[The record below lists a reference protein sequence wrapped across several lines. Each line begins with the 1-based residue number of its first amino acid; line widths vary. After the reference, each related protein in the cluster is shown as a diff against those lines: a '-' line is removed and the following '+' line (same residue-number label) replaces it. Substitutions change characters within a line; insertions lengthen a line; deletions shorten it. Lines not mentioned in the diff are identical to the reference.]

1 MIAYN
6 YFIKFIPELKNL
18 KSIDGSFSNVITVK
32 ENSLADLDEQFNHK
46 MIFFNNQGRDIT
58 LYTDRP
64 FERTDVKQR
73 WSFDVEGV
81 VRFFWNSGEFT
92 IDYVKAENFT
102 SQLVAYWILHVVLPI
117 FLTIEEH
124 CYFLHAG
131 AVEID
136 EKPVLFVAE
145 SFGGKST
152 MTDFFIKQG
161 HVMVSDDKVGV
172 LKKNGEFLAVPS
184 HPHHR
189 PYREMEDLGYFV
201 NNMSNSLKPIH
212 VIYVLHRAASDAH
225 VVITELHG
233 IEKFKSLRY
242 SSEINLSFLK
252 PERFS
257 ALGGLAKNVPVYE
270 VRVPWNIGRLEEV
283 YTAIIN
289 HCQMNTP
296 DNKLIL
302 KKENINEMDNII
314 NFNTFDS
321 KRN

>member
-6 YFIKFIPELKNL
+6 HYIKFLPELNNL
-18 KSIDGSFSNVITVK
+18 KSVDGTFSDLITVQ
-32 ENSLADLDEQFNHK
+32 ESSLVNREEKLSHK
-46 MIFFNNQGRDIT
+46 MIFFNNQGRNIA

-64 FERTDVKQR
+64 FMRTSVEQR
-73 WSFDVEGV
+73 WCFDVEGV
-81 VRFFWNSGEFT
+81 VSFFWTSGELT

-102 SQLVAYWILHVVLPI
+102 SQLLVYWTLHVVLPI

-172 LKKNGEFLAVPS
+172 LGKDGEFLAVPS

-201 NNMSNSLKPIH
+201 NNMSNSPKPIH
-212 VIYVLHRAASDAH
+212 AIYELIRASHDAA
-225 VVITELHG
+225 ITIYETEG
-233 IEKFKSLRY
+233 IEKFKSLRF

-252 PERFS
+252 KERF
-257 ALGGLAKNVPVYE
+257 ADLGRLAKKVPVYKVE
-270 VRVPWNIGRLEEV
+270 VPWDLKRLEEV
-283 YTAIIN
+283 YASITN
-289 HCQMNTP
+289 HSRA
-296 DNKLIL
+296 L
-302 KKENINEMDNII
+302 KQLLL
-314 NFNTFDS
+314 S
-321 KRN
+321 